1 VYTPTWTSRSL
12 IAHKEDFAEG
22 SSNVE
27 TKSDEEAIVRNVA
40 VISLTTQIFKTNFS
54 QEHKIFVNLE

>member
-1 VYTPTWTSRSL
+1 L

-27 TKSDEEAIVRNVA
+27 TKSDEEAIARNVA